1 MGNLDLSQVGL
12 PPEPAFCPPPY
23 VASGNAGK
31 IKSSPLLSFLLS
43 DNFQKIKYEQRQWE
57 DAVELIPSKSGH
69 LVSDHPSLGKA
80 KESWLLTTYFLFY
93 LKKNSKYFHLRQLK

>member
-1 MGNLDLSQVGL
+1 M
-12 PPEPAFCPPPY
+12 
-23 VASGNAGK
+23 
-31 IKSSPLLSFLLS
+31 SFLLS

-93 LKKNSKYFHLRQLK
+93 LKKKLKILSSEATEVASETIKCN